1 MNDFDKIRT
10 AASPNMPAAT
20 DIPTVPVPDALA
32 ESGLFAVLD
41 VAFSAGCAWVRL
53 VRGNETVFLA
63 RDAYLDLVED
73 STKGYA
79 DSGGVITG
87 RRPARRVVPD
97 QRFCPMPGCPE
108 AQVWL
113 SPADGTETC
122 LVHRETLLVA
132 RRP

>member
-1 MNDFDKIRT
+1 MNDYDRIRA
-10 AASPNMPAAT
+10 AASPDLPAAT
-20 DIPTVPVPDALA
+20 DIPTIPVAEALA

-41 VAFSAGCAWVRL
+41 VAFYSGSDWVRL
-53 VRGNETVFLA
+53 VRGAETVFLA

-73 STKGYA
+73 SSKGYG
-79 DSGGVITG
+79 DSAVAIMTS
-87 RRPARRVVPD
+87 RPVGRVVPD
-97 QRFCPMPGCPE
+97 QRFCPLPGCPQ

-122 LVHRETLLVA
+122 LVHRGTLLVA